1 MFKTVRVYIASPY
14 TIGDHAVNVKRQ
26 MDMVDELM
34 DLGFVPF
41 APLYSHFQHMMHP
54 RPYTDWMR
62 VDFVWV
68 ETCDCVLR
76 LNGESRGADDEVNHA
91 HNVGNPVF
99 YSVEELVEY
108 YKVA

>member
-26 MDMVDELM
+26 IDMVDELM
-34 DLGFVPF
+34 NLGFVPF
-41 APLYSHFQHMMHP
+41 APLYSHFQHMVHP
-54 RPYTDWMR
+54 RPYTDWMK
-62 VDFVWV
+62 VDLIWV

-76 LNGESRGADDEVNHA
+76 LDGDSSGADDEVNHA
-91 HNVGNPVF
+91 HKVGNPVF